1 MTTHIASDRITVL
14 SKSSGFANRVT
25 FPIAMRY
32 LHSLAIVEAHS
43 WMSAGVLSFPFGYL
57 CKEEEKEEK
66 EEKEDEKEG
75 EKEEEKE
82 EETQR
87 RREEREKK

>member
-57 CKEEEKEEK
+57 CKEEEEEEEEEKEEK
-66 EEKEDEKEG
+66 EEKKEG
-75 EKEEEKE
+75 EKEEE
-82 EETQR
+82 TQGR
-87 RREEREKK
+87 